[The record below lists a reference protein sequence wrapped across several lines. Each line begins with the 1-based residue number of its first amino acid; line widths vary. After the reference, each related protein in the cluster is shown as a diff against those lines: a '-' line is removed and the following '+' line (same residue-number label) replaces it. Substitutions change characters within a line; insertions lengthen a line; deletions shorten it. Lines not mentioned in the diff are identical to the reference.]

1 MRSLDHIE
9 IRGFKSIRSVALAL
23 RPLNVLIGANGA
35 GKSNFVSAFGL
46 LNEIVERRLQV
57 HVARSGGAD
66 ALLHHG
72 QKVTPELALRLAFGP
87 NGYQAILGPSS
98 DGNLFFVREECWYN
112 GPGHDRPFEINLG
125 TGAKETGLH
134 EQAKQHPGG
143 IASHVLE
150 DLRSW
155 KVYHFHDT
163 SSAAKMK
170 QSGDLGDNRE
180 LRTDAS
186 NLAAFLFLLQ
196 QKHEDHYQRIV
207 ETVKLVAPFFHDFAL
222 RPDPLNEQKI
232 RLEWSEAGSDAYFS
246 GHALSDGTLRFICLA
261 TLLLQP
267 VLPSTILIDEPELGL
282 HPYAIQVL
290 ASLLRVASKRAQVIA
305 STQSVSLV
313 NQLEPDDLIV
323 VDRRDGQSVFRRPG
337 RDEIAAWLDAYGLGD
352 LWEKNL
358 LGGRPA

>member
-9 IRGFKSIRSVALAL
+9 IRGFKSIRNLALAL

-35 GKSNFVSAFGL
+35 GKSNFVSAFEL
-46 LNEIVERRLQV
+46 LNQIVERQLQV

-72 QKVTPELALRLAFGP
+72 QKVTPELALKLSFGP
-87 NGYQAILGPSS
+87 NGYQVVLGPSS
-98 DGNLFFVREECWYN
+98 DGNLFFVREECWYQ
-112 GPGHDRPFEINLG
+112 GPGHLRPFDINLG
-125 TGAKETGLH
+125 PGTKETRLQ
-134 EQAKQHPGG
+134 EEAKQHPGG

-163 SSAAKMK
+163 SSAAKVK
-170 QSGDLGDNRE
+170 QSGDLGDNRA

-196 QKHEDHYQRIV
+196 QKYEDHYRRIV
-207 ETVKLVAPFFHDFAL
+207 ETVRLVAPFFSDFTL
-222 RPDPLNEQKI
+222 RRDPLNEQKI
-232 RLEWSEAGSDAYFS
+232 RLEWSEVGSDSYFS

-290 ASLLRVASKRAQVIA
+290 ASLLRAASKRAQVIA

-313 NQLEPDDLIV
+313 NQLEIEDLVV
-323 VDRRDGQSVFRRPG
+323 VDRQEGQSVFRRPG
-337 RDEIAAWLDAYGLGD
+337 TDDMAAWLDQYGLGD